1 MMKISDELI
10 EFLQNN
16 STLVKTFK
24 FKDLYDSARQWFHTQ
39 YNFIDELSRMFI
51 NANINPLKFMTTVP
65 AFYLNEAPG
74 VTTVQIPDNIKTVEM
89 FGFDSCQDLTSV
101 FLAEGVEKIMDYGF
115 VDCAVLEQVV
125 LPKTLKSLGDE
136 CFAGCTKLTTL
147 DYTGTMEEWKRI
159 SQVGSWRTK
168 SKIKMVSCTD
178 GTVRYTD

>member
-1 MMKISDELI
+1 MMKISTELR

-24 FKDLYDSARQWFHTQ
+24 FKELYDAARQWFHTQ
-39 YNFIDELSRMFI
+39 YNFIDELTRMFM
-51 NANINPLKFMTTVP
+51 NANVNPLKFMTSVP
-65 AFYLNEAPG
+65 AFYLNEAPD
-74 VTTVQIPDNIKTVEM
+74 VETIQIPDNIKTVEM

-115 VDCAVLEQVV
+115 VDCAALEQIV

-147 DYTGTMEEWKRI
+147 NYTGTMDEWKKI

-168 SKIKMVSCTD
+168 SSISEVCCVD
-178 GTVRYTD
+178 GSVYYS